1 MVAAMYM
8 VPVLRDDCDSI
19 VLVQAMLPSAERKL
33 QAGEAPLDMEFPS
46 LPDLRNLRN
55 ILFR

>member
-46 LPDLRNLRN
+46 LPDLRN

>member
-8 VPVLRDDCDSI
+8 VSVLRGDCDSI

-33 QAGEAPLDMEFPS
+33 QAGELHIQWSFPN

>member
-33 QAGEAPLDMEFPS
+33 QAGELHWIWSSPACL
-46 LPDLRNLRN
+46 
-55 ILFR
+55 I